1 MQHNPL
7 IAVQQYG
14 QSIWFDTL
22 SRKLITSGELS
33 RMVEEDGIRG
43 VTLNPTIFEKA
54 LAGGTEYDE
63 QIHTLAARGMSE
75 ADIYLQLVDT
85 DIRAAADILRP
96 IFDRSKGSDGYVSIE
111 VSPLVAHDTPGTIK
125 EVKYFVE
132 AINRPNVMIKI
143 PATPAGLPAIQAM
156 IAEGININI
165 TLIFSVQRYSEVA
178 NAYLTGLERLL
189 ETGTRPLHTV
199 ASVASFFV
207 SRVDT
212 LIDALLDARIEETQD
227 RKQRAYLTGL
237 KGKSAVANAKIAYE
251 VFEQLFVHGERFKRL
266 QAQGAQIQRPL
277 WASTSTKNPAYS
289 DLLYVEPLIGPY
301 TVNTMPVETLTA
313 FKDHGQV
320 ACTIRDSR
328 AEAHRVLDEIAL
340 AGVDLDSVWKKLEE
354 QGITAFVEAEKKV
367 MARIARKRAT

>member
-1 MQHNPL
+1 MSRCCLPFLKEVYAMQHNPL

-111 VSPLVAHDTPGTIK
+111 VSPMVAQDTPGTIK

-212 LIDALLDARIEETQD
+212 LIDALLDARFEETQD
-227 RKQRAYLTGL
+227 L
-237 KGKSAVANAKIAYE
+237 
-251 VFEQLFVHGERFKRL
+251 
-266 QAQGAQIQRPL
+266 
-277 WASTSTKNPAYS
+277 
-289 DLLYVEPLIGPY
+289 
-301 TVNTMPVETLTA
+301 
-313 FKDHGQV
+313 
-320 ACTIRDSR
+320 
-328 AEAHRVLDEIAL
+328 
-340 AGVDLDSVWKKLEE
+340 
-354 QGITAFVEAEKKV
+354 
-367 MARIARKRAT
+367 